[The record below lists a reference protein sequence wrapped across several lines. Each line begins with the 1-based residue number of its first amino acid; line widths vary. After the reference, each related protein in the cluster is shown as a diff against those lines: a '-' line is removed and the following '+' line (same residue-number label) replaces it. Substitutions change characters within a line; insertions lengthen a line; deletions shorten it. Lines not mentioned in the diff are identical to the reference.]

1 MVWGHLE
8 EGASG
13 LVQAQWV
20 LPRTGKRPQGP
31 SLRPASEQSRSEV
44 GQVGE
49 GVAVQ
54 CGASECHRVGEAS

>member
-44 GQVGE
+44 GQVG
-49 GVAVQ
+49 GSVLGPLPVQ
-54 CGASECHRVGEAS
+54 AAWSLP